1 MDVIF
6 NARVGMAVA
15 AFGAMAL
22 TVVALA
28 FTWEGLRGLLRRRT
42 VGREL
47 KRLADRGGPGGGQ
60 PGTSNLLKE
69 DKGELPPWL
78 APVVRII
85 PRLSDVA
92 LLLEQARSK
101 WSVGTFLILTGGLAL
116 GGGTI
121 CALLSFGFLL
131 SLAGAAVGA
140 VLPYLILIRK
150 RSVRLGAFEEM
161 FPEAI
166 DLLARSVRAGHAFQT
181 GLREVAE
188 EMKDPIG
195 EEFRQV
201 FEEQKFGLPLS
212 ESLMGLADRVDLVD
226 VRMFVTSVLVQKE
239 TGGNLAEN
247 MDTLAHVIRERFRF
261 KRQIKVHTA
270 HGRMTGAVLAAT
282 PLVMLFL
289 LYMISPEYMGA
300 MFTETLGRWML
311 AIAGTMQ
318 LFGFLVIR
326 RMTNIEY

>member
-1 MDVIF
+1 MDAIF
-6 NARVGMAVA
+6 NARVGMALVA
-15 AFGAMAL
+15 FVAMAL
-22 TVVALA
+22 GVVAIA
-28 FTWEGLRGLLRRRT
+28 FLWEGLRSYFRHRT

-47 KRLADRGGPGGGQ
+47 RRLADRTGPGGQSGA
-60 PGTSNLLKE
+60 SLLKE
-69 DKGELPPWL
+69 DKGDLPEWL
-78 APVVRII
+78 APVVRIV
-85 PRLSDVA
+85 PRLSDLA

-101 WSVGTFLILTGGLAL
+101 WSIGTFLILTGGMALA
-116 GGGTI
+116 GGTLV
-121 CALLSFGFLL
+121 ALLGLGLL
-131 SLAGAAVGA
+131 ISLAGAAMGA
-140 VLPYLILIRK
+140 LLPYLSLVRK
-150 RSVRLGAFEEM
+150 RAKRLAEFEES

-166 DLLARSVRAGHAFQT
+166 DLLSRSVRAGHAFQT

-188 EMKDPIG
+188 ELKDPIA

-201 FEEQKFGLPLS
+201 FEEQKFGLPLQ
-212 ESLMGLADRVDLVD
+212 ESLLGLADRADLVD

-247 MDTLAHVIRERFRF
+247 MDNLAHVIRERFRF

-282 PLVMLFL
+282 PIVMLFL
-289 LYMISPEYMGA
+289 LYMISPEYMGT

-311 AIAGTMQ
+311 AIAAVFQ